1 MTTSFVEVTTASQGL
16 LPPPCPQCLW
26 WQTTTG
32 TVTGLDRRLTWM
44 SNLEQ
49 KWGSVG
55 IVAVEVEETV
65 SSVQFAPVRALP
77 RSYGLAGCP
86 LPEEAVLLFCLRGRL
101 GRSALR
107 PQQVLHHAMANLRRR
122 GVGEAYAFARSLGTD
137 SICGVRNLCGLEFL
151 HANGFEVVGGDGQI
165 FVTRV
170 ELRGLLPSLSQAGQA
185 WRRLR
190 DPSAAPSP
198 VVFKR
203 TGG

>member
-1 MTTSFVEVTTASQGL
+1 MTTSFVEVVTASQGL

-26 WQTTTG
+26 WQTAGGAATD
-32 TVTGLDRRLTWM
+32 LDRRLAWM

-55 IVAVEVEETV
+55 IVAIEGEETV
-65 SSVQFAPVRALP
+65 SSVQFAPVRGLP
-77 RSYGLAGCP
+77 RAYHLAGCP

-101 GRSALR
+101 GSSALQ

-122 GVGEAYAFARSLGTD
+122 GVGEAYAFARSLGKE

-151 HANGFEVVGGDGQI
+151 HANGFQVVGGDGQV
-165 FVTRV
+165 FLTRV
-170 ELRGLLPSLSQAGQA
+170 DLRGLLPSLSQAGQV

-190 DPSAAPSP
+190 HPSAAPSP
-198 VVFKR
+198 VAFKR
-203 TGG
+203 IGS